1 MIRVKCPACGTT
13 LDARDDLAGQTR
25 NCPRCDGPVP
35 IPEAGGGQ
43 SPPTEELTPIIFTN
57 PAAERLPIK
66 KFIDRLGR
74 QNRYVI
80 CDKTMVL
87 ATWRND
93 GQSWMVRGASGF
105 MPARRCSESLPH
117 YGNYVLVEFEMAQTD
132 EGLRLAAI
140 NSFQLAERFA
150 LPKLDKGDD
159 EILQSIVDYGCLSR
173 EQKFAVRLALKD
185 EFLREVWDS
194 PEILDYLSN
203 ADYHSRTS
211 RKSEEPDKPETSET
225 PDAAD
230 KPAES

>member
-1 MIRVKCPACGTT
+1 MIRVKCPGCGTT

-25 NCPRCDGPVP
+25 NCPKCNGPVI
-35 IPEAGGGQ
+35 IPEA
-43 SPPTEELTPIIFTN
+43 PTDAAAPAEETTPIIFLSSAT
-57 PAAERLPIK
+57 ERLPVK
-66 KFIDRLGR
+66 TFIDRLGR
-74 QNRYVI
+74 SNRYLI

-117 YGNYVLVEFEMAQTD
+117 YGNYVLVELEIVQTD

-159 EILQSIVDYGCLSR
+159 EIVTSIVDYGCLSR
-173 EQKFAVRLALKD
+173 EQKFAIRQALKE

-203 ADYHSRTS
+203 ADYHSHSS
-211 RKSEEPDKPETSET
+211 RKSGES
-225 PDAAD
+225 
-230 KPAES
+230 KPA